1 MTDLK
6 PTSQQIN
13 AIGKYLYKHLG
24 GAQSLKISPNM
35 CDVYFII
42 LYQLPYDKQ
51 YLKNGR
57 EKNDVHEML
66 IDANITT
73 YKNKIRVNT
82 IEITPEEKTLGFD
95 LFDPAISQDLELARS
110 LIYQRVVKRVSKAY
124 KDYIFLI

>member
-66 IDANITT
+66 IDLNITT
-73 YKNKIRVNT
+73 YRNSIRVNT
-82 IEITPEEKTLGFD
+82 IEVTLNERTLGFD
-95 LFDPAISQDLELARS
+95 LFDPAISQNLEYAQS
-110 LIYQRVVKRVSKAY
+110 LIYTTVVKRIARAY
-124 KDYIFLI
+124 KDYNFLI